1 MPEFSIIIPVYNI
14 EQYIKECLDSVFN
27 QSFKDFEVIV
37 VNDGTKDNSMD
48 IVKNYDVKIINQKNK
63 GLSSARNHG
72 VQLAKGK
79 YILFLDSD
87 DYLEKDTLKEIHK
100 SLKNNP
106 DIVRFQIQEVNEN
119 HKITEFKE
127 EAFNSLSGEEAF
139 KKIVN
144 YHFVENAWCY
154 AIKRSYYLQ
163 EKYTFKEGTIHEDFG
178 LIPLVIIKAPIVNSI
193 NYIGYN
199 YRIRNGSIMNNNDY
213 EKTKKKVNDF
223 YAHYKYLVEEID
235 KTKINSKIFKSF
247 IANSLLIKICELNK
261 EDYKK
266 YLKKIKKDKVI
277 DNLLS
282 DSIPRKLKKIL
293 VHISPKLVY
302 KR

>member
-1 MPEFSIIIPVYNI
+1 M
-14 EQYIKECLDSVFN
+14 
-27 QSFKDFEVIV
+27 
-37 VNDGTKDNSMD
+37 
-48 IVKNYDVKIINQKNK
+48 
-63 GLSSARNHG
+63 
-72 VQLAKGK
+72 
-79 YILFLDSD
+79 
-87 DYLEKDTLKEIHK
+87 
-100 SLKNNP
+100 
-106 DIVRFQIQEVNEN
+106 
-119 HKITEFKE
+119 
-127 EAFNSLSGEEAF
+127 
-139 KKIVN
+139 
-144 YHFVENAWCY
+144 
-154 AIKRSYYLQ
+154 
-163 EKYTFKEGTIHEDFG
+163 FKEGTFHEDFG
-178 LIPLVIIKAPIVNSI
+178 LIPLVIIKASIVNSI

-223 YAHYKYLVEEID
+223 YVHYKYLVEEID

>member
-27 QSFKDFEVIV
+27 QSFQNFEVIV

-48 IVKNYDVKIINQKNK
+48 IVKNYNVKIINQKNK

-106 DIVRFQIQEVNEN
+106 DIVRFQIQEINEN
-119 HKITEFKE
+119 HKITKFKE
-127 EAFNSLSGEEAF
+127 EPFNNLSGEEAF

-163 EKYTFKEGTIHEDFG
+163 GKYMFKEGTIHEDFG
-178 LIPLVIIKAPIVNSI
+178 LIPLVIIKASIVNSI

-266 YLKKIKKDKVI
+266 YLKKIKEDKVI

>member
-1 MPEFSIIIPVYNI
+1 MPEFSIIIPVYNV

-119 HKITEFKE
+119 HKITKFKE
-127 EAFNSLSGEEAF
+127 EPFNGLSGEEAF

-163 EKYTFKEGTIHEDFG
+163 EKYMFKEETIHEDFG
-178 LIPLVIIKAPIVNSI
+178 LIPLVIIKASIVNSI

-235 KTKINSKIFKSF
+235 KKKINSKIFKSF

-266 YLKKIKKDKVI
+266 YLKKIKEDKVI

>member
-48 IVKNYDVKIINQKNK
+48 IVKNYNVKIIKKKNK

-106 DIVRFQIQEVNEN
+106 DIVRFQIQEINEN
-119 HKITEFKE
+119 HKITKFKE
-127 EAFNSLSGEEAF
+127 EPFNNLSGEEAF

-163 EKYTFKEGTIHEDFG
+163 GKYMFKEGTIHEDFG